1 MHHQRV
7 RRGGDPPDRGEV
19 LAWIVA
25 DVGIEVWPD
34 RQGAGV
40 AEPDGVAVG
49 SGLCHTVAADGP
61 AGAGAVV
68 DHDLLAE
75 RLAELVADRADDDG
89 GAAARPEGN
98 DPRDRTVRIV
108 RPG

>member
-40 AEPDGVAVG
+40 AKTDGVTVG
-49 SGLCHTVAADGP
+49 IGFRQRAAADGA

-89 GAAARPEGN
+89 GAAARREWN
-98 DPRDRTVRIV
+98 DQRDRPLGILR
-108 RPG
+108 